1 MKEDRHKWKKM
12 MKGKKITQLE
22 MAKLLKINR
31 GTLLRRLKHG
41 GVNLT
46 LGNIYTIISV
56 LKMTDDDVREVFF
69 VKQKQD

>member
-1 MKEDRHKWKKM
+1 MNADIHKLKTIMYERKM
-12 MKGKKITQLE
+12 TQLE
-22 MAKLLKINR
+22 KAKLLKINR

-46 LGNIYTIISV
+46 LGNIHIIIGA
-56 LKMTDDDVREVFF
+56 LKMTDDEIKEVFF

>member
-1 MKEDRHKWKKM
+1 MNADIHKLKTIMYERKM
-12 MKGKKITQLE
+12 TQLE

-41 GVNLT
+41 GINLT
-46 LGNIYTIISV
+46 LGNIYIIIGA
-56 LKMTDDDVREVFF
+56 LKMTDDEIKEVFF

>member
-1 MKEDRHKWKKM
+1 MNADIHKLKTIMYERKM
-12 MKGKKITQLE
+12 TQLE

-46 LGNIYTIISV
+46 LGNIHTIIGE
-56 LKMTDDDVREVFF
+56 LKMTDDEIKEVFF
-69 VKQKQD
+69 AKQKQD